1 MYNKN
6 VPIDTKDKKKE
17 KQMTEVKVG
26 DQYFIETLAEHFGH
40 RVEIARYTD
49 WSTEEVSDYRLHCA
63 EPECESP
70 VGIAVEVVSLP
81 EEVAYI
87 ATKQI

>member
-1 MYNKN
+1 
-6 VPIDTKDKKKE
+6 
-17 KQMTEVKVG
+17 MTEVKVG
-26 DQYFIETLAEHFGH
+26 DQYFLETLAEHFGH

-63 EPECESP
+63 EPDCESP